1 MSQGN
6 PSINSAA
13 IQALIPELRVAAR
26 VLVNGSAIAP
36 DDLVQDALMVALR
49 NWHQLPS
56 GDGLKPWLLGVLRD
70 HDLVERVE
78 QLGTTPAERG

>member
-6 PSINSAA
+6 PPINSAA

-36 DDLVQDALMVALR
+36 DDLVQGALLVALR

-56 GDGLKPWLLGVLRD
+56 GDDLKPWLLGVLRD
-70 HDLVERVE
+70 HDLVEQVE
-78 QLGTTPAERG
+78 QLSTTPAERG